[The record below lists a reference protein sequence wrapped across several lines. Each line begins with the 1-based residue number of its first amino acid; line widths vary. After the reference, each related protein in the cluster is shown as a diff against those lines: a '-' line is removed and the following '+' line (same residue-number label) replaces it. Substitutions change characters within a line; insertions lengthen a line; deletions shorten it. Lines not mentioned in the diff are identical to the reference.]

1 MPCLPSLPKRLQ
13 LPSHQSHTPCRHG
26 PGFRFIVRHQQR
38 GHAGRGNVL
47 AKFLAQAL
55 ALVVFVPWF
64 AERSG
69 WRLALAALWLLL
81 SFPLLLLAMAW
92 ATGAMDAAHLSL
104 MESALVGFA
113 VLLLGA
119 AKGLVRLT
127 NGQIRRF
134 VLVGLQLGVATLLWR
149 FRETWLAGLGL

>member
-1 MPCLPSLPKRLQ
+1 MNTLRSGVIAGLAYSLPVTIWL
-13 LPSHQSHTPCRHG
+13 LTSL
-26 PGFRFIVRHQQR
+26 VW
-38 GHAGRGNVL
+38 HADRVVPL
-47 AKFLAQAL
+47 VTQALTALFLAQAL

-81 SFPLLLLAMAW
+81 SFPLPLLAMAW

-113 VLLLGA
+113 VLLLGT

-127 NGQIRRF
+127 SGQIRRF
-134 VLVGLQLGVATLLWR
+134 TITGLQLGTAALLWR
-149 FRETWLAGLGL
+149 FREIWLDGLGL

>member
-1 MPCLPSLPKRLQ
+1 VNTIRSGVIAGLAYSLPVMIWL
-13 LPSHQSHTPCRHG
+13 LTS
-26 PGFRFIVRHQQR
+26 
-38 GHAGRGNVL
+38 L
-47 AKFLAQAL
+47 AWHSDRVVPLVTQALTALFLVQAL

-69 WRLALAALWLLL
+69 WRMALPALWLLL
-81 SFPLLLLAMAW
+81 SFPLPLLAMAW
-92 ATGAMDAAHLSL
+92 ATGTMDAAHLSL
-104 MESALVGFA
+104 MESALMGFA

-127 NGQIRRF
+127 SGQIRRF